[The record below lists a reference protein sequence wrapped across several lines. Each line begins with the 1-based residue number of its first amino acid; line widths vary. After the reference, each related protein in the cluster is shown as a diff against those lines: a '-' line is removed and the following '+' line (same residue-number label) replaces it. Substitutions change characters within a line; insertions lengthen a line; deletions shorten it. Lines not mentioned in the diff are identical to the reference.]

1 MLATI
6 SQRLKHYMPSTVDS
20 EEKNASSKAAVMLL
34 LHGDPLNP
42 HIILTERAKHLSH
55 HAGEVAFPG
64 GMKEPCDQ
72 NLLAT
77 ALRET
82 EEEIGLTSDKIE
94 LLGILPSDSP
104 RLSML
109 RVAPFMGWVASP
121 YDLQPDPSEIATVFN
136 FPLNLLLDT
145 GSYKY
150 FQLSERKIQLP
161 YVMYGQYKIWG
172 FTLKVM
178 VDMLNFVLDAQINL
192 RYPTEQQIQQ
202 LRAEQ

>member
-1 MLATI
+1 
-6 SQRLKHYMPSTVDS
+6 LKHYTPSAIDS
-20 EEKNASSKAAVMLL
+20 ELENACTKAAVMLL
-34 LHGDPLNP
+34 LHGDPLDP
-42 HIILTERAKHLSH
+42 HIILTERARHLSH

-64 GMKEPCDQ
+64 GMKESCDQ

-82 EEEIGLTSDKIE
+82 EEEIGLTFDKIE
-94 LLGILPSDSP
+94 LLGMLPSDSP

-121 YDLQPDPSEIATVFN
+121 YHLQSDPSEIAAVFN
-136 FPLNLLLDT
+136 FPLKLLLDIDR
-145 GSYKY
+145 YEY
-150 FQLSERKIQLP
+150 FELSERKIQLP
-161 YVMYGQYKIWG
+161 YVMYGDYKIWG

-192 RYPTEQQIQQ
+192 RYPTEQQLQQ
-202 LRAEQ
+202 LRAEH